1 MKTSVTMF
9 GSVFELSFQVL
20 AYGNGRIAIQAI
32 DFNEGDPF
40 GMVTLNIP
48 EVELEQDEVIAKTYS
63 ENAHWVP
70 QVLENLKQHFEPTG
84 KTIDYGNVLL
94 PIYKFVSEETIAGIK
109 KRLEHIRGEI
119 KAERVSYG
127 ELLELQS
134 LAKYIEAGDME
145 LQEAAGIPE
154 EEARK

>member
-1 MKTSVTMF
+1 MKTSVNVF
-9 GSVFELSFQVL
+9 GDVFELLLQVL
-20 AYGNGRIAIQAI
+20 VYGNGRVAIQAI
-32 DFNEGDPF
+32 YGNYGEPF
-40 GMVTLNIP
+40 GMLTINCP
-48 EVELEQDEVIAKTYS
+48 EIELQEDEIIVKNYG
-63 ENAHWVP
+63 ENEHWVP

-84 KTIDYGNVLL
+84 KTVSGGYVEV
-94 PIYKFVSEETIAGIK
+94 PIYKFISEESLAGIK

-154 EEARK
+154 EEAR

>member
-1 MKTSVTMF
+1 MKTTVLMAGTF
-9 GSVFELSFQVL
+9 CELSLQVL
-20 AYGNGRIAIQAI
+20 FYGNGRIAIQAF
-32 DFNEGDPF
+32 DHNQSEPF
-40 GMVTLNIP
+40 GMLTLNIP
-48 EVELEQDEVIAKTYS
+48 EIELEQDEIIVKNYS
-63 ENAHWVP
+63 ENATWVP
-70 QVLENLKQHFEPTG
+70 QVLEKLKQHFEPTG
-84 KTIDYGNVLL
+84 KTVSSGHVTM
-94 PIYKFVSEETIAGIK
+94 PIYKFISEETLAGIK